1 MASQLA
7 VFYEWVDGVN
17 PYRMLLQLAAGETP
31 SMERAAPRYRNA
43 GSFAFRRFDGKP
55 LAAHPSPAQI
65 ERVRR
70 AYPEARL
77 MLYLK
82 RGLALANEMKWMGS
96 YRYAVVNL
104 GAGSKDDLQA
114 QVHALRRDL
123 FAGQDA
129 A

>member
-1 MASQLA
+1 MKKLVPSAEMTLGPFFPREFAQGANDLTRCGA
-7 VFYEWVDGVN
+7 
-17 PYRMLLQLAAGETP
+17 RTAAGEVIEITG
-31 SMERAAPRYRNA
+31 RITQL
-43 GSFAFRRFDGKP
+43 DGKP
-55 LAAHPSPAQI
+55 LAAHPTPAQI

-104 GAGSKDDLQA
+104 GAASSEDLQA
-114 QVHALRRDL
+114 QAHALRRDL
-123 FAGQDA
+123 FAGADA